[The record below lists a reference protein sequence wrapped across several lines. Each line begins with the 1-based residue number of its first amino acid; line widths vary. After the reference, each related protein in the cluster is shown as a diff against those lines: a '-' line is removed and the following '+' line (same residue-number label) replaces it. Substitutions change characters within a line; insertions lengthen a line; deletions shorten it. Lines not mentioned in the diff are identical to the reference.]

1 MSEGRRRGRSRGRAK
16 ANRHGLI
23 DDDLHHVNNN
33 NNSNSNN
40 ARNSDTGVS
49 LESTQASAGAYVPPS
64 LHGID
69 NGNFFVTR
77 PPPKSSL
84 TGNISSLFRR
94 SASRD
99 RKPPPQTS
107 NQPTGTITSSETRLR
122 GIEDPTSPSAAHPL
136 TPHRRSFPLQ
146 RSTSQGS
153 RVFYSSHDD
162 EDEDT
167 AESYRS
173 RTNQSQNTGNDTRST
188 RTRSTEDY
196 SKGFGD
202 VNTSA
207 TTESTATAT
216 GTIGTIL
223 RFRGFSTSI
232 QSLFLD
238 EALVCAAM
246 GCFGLILSN
255 RTEYLLQL
263 RNDRRGVRWGRS
275 TSRRTL
281 PSRIVAYALL
291 LTILLVFGTF
301 IIWGFGSHNA
311 TSFSGGFYDGYGDDA
326 NSQYNNNN
334 YGYDDDAQ
342 QQGDDNN
349 NRILWFQQPNITP
362 VTSPTSLH
370 TMHSMTAKASSETHK
385 IKGIFKI
392 RDMQDTIWRP
402 TIEFFTD
409 EWYQGTDPTSPVRS
423 LKQNRNANGAY
434 YSSQQNQDSGRDLAA
449 DLRVAFLI
457 AFLVVLGVL
466 GRRRR
471 MRTRYY
477 LVRARA
483 QEDHLFYASS
493 GSGVKRVAFQD
504 SREDQYEGA
513 CSHTLCGCYPVDPP
527 MDGDEIDDE
536 VKVDD
541 HGVTQVKKKQHHH
554 DCVSR
559 GFNCLMACC
568 CGLLCRCWCQ
578 CMSIC
583 ALAQEAREIRLLVPT
598 RYQRVDFI
606 THQPFHEYQ
615 KNVNELRRAW
625 LGKSRKKFGFMSH
638 FSAISRLSRYILA
651 WFIVIFLIITA
662 TLIFNPRASFSWPD
676 MVILIATFGQSFL
689 VIYLVHWI
697 FHKSDLSLDA
707 VIKFFA
713 TGFVIA
719 VPAAFFFEGL
729 LVNITLTIAY
739 TGWAVGERISDTFSI
754 WVVDNYKWIWI
765 VSELFNAYVVAAIT
779 EELCKYY
786 TFRGVEHPD
795 LIFLTGLAKSSQDE
809 RAVAGGIV
817 KYPFGSHQV
826 QQTNKRRDYDDADDD
841 DRSVSS
847 RASHRSTSRSRSRSR
862 SMTRTRSNSGLVTNN
877 LDLLGSEEDFAEED
891 EEEHDIRTH
900 RQKAAAVT
908 TAMISVAVGLACAEN
923 FLYVF
928 LLGGSEANSGDVQS
942 GGVIE
947 EWIVLL
953 FRSLFPVHALAAAM
967 QSINVVRKYVECETD
982 NSHRIGVGR
991 IILPAVIMHGT
1002 FDAVLLA
1009 VNIYIETAWD
1019 VYLAKNEGNFDPN
1032 NPPYNPVMVNLVA
1045 WLSLIFVMVSGL
1057 MWYFRQNRLQS
1068 QRLAVLEEKEKAAM
1082 EVNAS
1087 YRNPR
1092 GIRAG
1097 EVELV

>member
-1 MSEGRRRGRSRGRAK
+1 MNEGTRRSRSRGRKK
-16 ANRHGLI
+16 ASRRVFSDADHIHDTDNQN
-23 DDDLHHVNNN
+23 VNGSDNVN
-33 NNSNSNN
+33 DNDIPFPS
-40 ARNSDTGVS
+40 ARPPTRP
-49 LESTQASAGAYVPPS
+49 YIPPS
-64 LHGID
+64 LDSID
-69 NGNFFVTR
+69 TDTGDYFVTS
-77 PPPKSSL
+77 PPRKSSL

-94 SASRD
+94 RSASRD
-99 RKPPPQTS
+99 RKLGSSTRSQRERRRR
-107 NQPTGTITSSETRLR
+107 GT
-122 GIEDPTSPSAAHPL
+122 EDPCSPSAAHPM
-136 TPHRRSFPLQ
+136 TPHRPVALQ
-146 RSTSQGS
+146 RSNSQAS
-153 RVFYSSHDD
+153 RVFYSSHGDD
-162 EDEDT
+162 EDSSDSF
-167 AESYRS
+167 ESKA
-173 RTNQSQNTGNDTRST
+173 NQSQTTGHYTRATRSVGDFS
-188 RTRSTEDY
+188 R
-196 SKGFGD
+196 GLGD

-207 TTESTATAT
+207 TTDSNATS
-216 GTIGTIL
+216 TIGTIL
-223 RFRGFSTSI
+223 RYRGFSTSI
-232 QSLFLD
+232 QNLFLD
-238 EALVCAAM
+238 EPLVCASM

-291 LTILLVFGTF
+291 LTLILVFSTF
-301 IIWGFGSHNA
+301 IIWGFGSRNA
-311 TSFSGGFYDGYGDDA
+311 TSFSGGFYEGYGDD
-326 NSQYNNNN
+326 SVTQYNYN
-334 YGYDDDAQ
+334 DDAQ
-342 QQGDDNN
+342 QGNADNYNNSNNN
-349 NRILWFQQPNITP
+349 NRVLQ
-362 VTSPTSLH
+362 
-370 TMHSMTAKASSETHK
+370 SSEDNQQQQQQAISFNPLTPFSHR
-385 IKGIFKI
+385 IQGICKI
-392 RDMQDTIWRP
+392 RDMQQGIWVP
-402 TIEFFTD
+402 ASNFLQD
-409 EWYQGTDPTSPVRS
+409 EWYRGADSDSQSRS
-423 LKQNRNANGAY
+423 LKQNRNSNASGAY
-434 YSSQQNQDSGRDLAA
+434 YSSQQNQKSGRDLAA

-457 AFLVVLGVL
+457 AFLIVLGVL

-493 GSGVKRVAFQD
+493 GTGVKRVAFQD

-536 VKVDD
+536 VMVEDD
-541 HGVTQVKKKQHHH
+541 GVTQVKKTPHHH
-554 DCVSR
+554 DCISR
-559 GFNCLMACC
+559 GFTCLMGCC
-568 CGLLCRCWCQ
+568 CGLICRCWCQ

-598 RYQRVDFI
+598 RYQRLDFI
-606 THQPFHEYQ
+606 THQPFHEYHN
-615 KNVNELRRAW
+615 NVNEMRRGW
-625 LGKSRKKFGFMSH
+625 LGKSGASPGFMQH
-638 FSAISRLSRYILA
+638 FNAISRLSRYILG
-651 WFIVIFLIITA
+651 WFFVVFIVITA
-662 TLIFNPRASFSWPD
+662 ALLFNPRASFAWPD
-676 MVILIATFGQSFL
+676 IVILIATFVQSFL

-713 TGFVIA
+713 AGFLIA

-739 TGWAVGERISDTFSI
+739 MGYALGERMSSTFSVWAVE
-754 WVVDNYKWIWI
+754 NYKWIWVI
-765 VSELFNAYVVAAIT
+765 SELFNAYVVAAIT

-795 LIFLTGLAKSSQDE
+795 LIFLTGLARSSQDE

-817 KYPFGSHQV
+817 KYPFSSHQV
-826 QQTNKRRDYDDADDD
+826 EQTNKRSDYDDEDDD

-847 RASHRSTSRSRSRSR
+847 RASHRSISRSRSK
-862 SMTRTRSNSGLVTNN
+862 TRMGAAAVN
-877 LDLLGSEEDFAEED
+877 LTFFENEEDFM

-908 TAMISVAVGLACAEN
+908 TGMISVAVGLACAEN

-928 LLGGSEANSGDVQS
+928 LLGGSEANSGDVQA

-967 QSINVVRKYVECETD
+967 QSINVIRKYVECETD
-982 NSHRIGVGR
+982 HSHRIGIGR
-991 IILPAVIMHGT
+991 VILPAVIMHGT

-1019 VYLAKNEGNFDPN
+1019 VYLEKNEGNFNPDD
-1032 NPPYNPVMVNLVA
+1032 PPYNPVVVNLVA
-1045 WLSLIFVMVSGL
+1045 WFSIIFVMVSGL

-1068 QRLAVLEEKEKAAM
+1068 QRLAVLEAKEKTDM

-1092 GIRAG
+1092 ANREG